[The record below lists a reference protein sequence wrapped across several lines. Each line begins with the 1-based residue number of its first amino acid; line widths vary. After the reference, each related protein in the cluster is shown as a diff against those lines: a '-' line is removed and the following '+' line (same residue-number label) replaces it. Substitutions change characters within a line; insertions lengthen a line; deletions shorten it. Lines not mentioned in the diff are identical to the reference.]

1 MTLRSAMTAYII
13 GGKDYRISGSIKLA
27 EQYMPMRNHI
37 VTLIRKIPPPIW
49 QLDMARWVN
58 KRMIFCTTDFKD
70 FSPRK
75 GFRCEAYLK
84 QYSIETDN
92 AKESK

>member
-37 VTLIRKIPPPIW
+37 VTLIRKIPPPFGSWIW
-49 QLDMARWVN
+49 LD
-58 KRMIFCTTDFKD
+58 
-70 FSPRK
+70 
-75 GFRCEAYLK
+75 G
-84 QYSIETDN
+84 
-92 AKESK
+92 